1 MDNKLIRD
9 NVHGY
14 LQIPA
19 VVVKEI
25 IDTPVF
31 QRLRQIEQTSMRALY
46 PSAHHD
52 RFVHSLGVYHLG
64 KMAYA
69 GLIHNVKSSK
79 MEIYDSYKTFWESCG
94 KCFELACLLHDCAHA
109 PMSHSFEYGYLNID
123 NPDNCRVQKERLL
136 KSMSDGI
143 CETDEYGKA
152 VICQLNAD
160 VEEYFSNP
168 KKIAPHE
175 MVSAILV
182 GEYFGKNGNIKRV
195 LDELLE
201 IKLSDSEL
209 SEYISFM
216 QRAII
221 GLPYGNTVENS
232 QENYL
237 KNCGSMKK
245 LV

>member
-1 MDNKLIRD
+1 
-9 NVHGY
+9 
-14 LQIPA
+14 
-19 VVVKEI
+19 
-25 IDTPVF
+25 
-31 QRLRQIEQTSMRALY
+31 MRALY

-79 MEIYDSYKTFWESCG
+79 MGIYNGYETFWECCG

-109 PMSHSFEYGYLNID
+109 PMSHSFEYGYLD
-123 NPDNCRVQKERLL
+123 VDDSDNCQLQKARLL
-136 KSMSDGI
+136 SSMSDGI
-143 CETDEYGKA
+143 SGSDEPGKA
-152 VICQLNAD
+152 IIYQLQAD
-160 VEEYFSNP
+160 VEDYFSNP
-168 KKIAPHE
+168 RKIAPHE

-195 LDELLE
+195 LDILLGT
-201 IKLSDSEL
+201 KLSDSEL

-221 GLPYGNTVENS
+221 GLPYGNSVETS
-232 QENYL
+232 PENYL
-237 KNCGSMKK
+237 KNCLKNCLISLLNGNFFDVDK
-245 LV
+245 LDYIVRDTIEWGTAENTLR